1 MNLDVMYNALM
12 MAVDSRNKKE
22 IIRPL
27 KDIFDY
33 IPDHPTYYQQ
43 IIQSMFA
50 RGISR
55 RDCKQVIDMYRRT
68 YPSDRVGH
76 WMRMSFSRES
86 GLFSEQQQVWREACE
101 SLTEGFHF
109 QPGRSISIIDAENGT
124 PGTLLACID
133 GGKKVRKFLTEF
145 DPTNIEPMTRT
156 PAAPLITRMEIE
168 TRPAEPCGRD
178 KLSLCG
184 RIEGMDQS
192 ASYYFRY
199 SSDIDDLC
207 FVTPRSSVPAGKVG
221 LVRDSGSNLFK
232 RINVFCNEMHFDEVE
247 NPASQALDQ
256 YSMRLDWPFGKDR
269 NHLDGIG
276 VIDLLLGWKTAAQHL
291 PLMDSKPESPRFPT
305 TPFPSEGIDLRDA
318 ELTITYRSNDLNL
331 KNFAP
336 VAWIHGRTGTAYCE
350 SYDDL
355 AAWALTA
362 DMTKNIFTADGVVH
376 EAVFTVSGYSSDW
389 SFCGSNTAEMG
400 EAMYRYTYAPIEDVL
415 SNNLGG
421 NVCLAFIG
429 GDELDTPEGS
439 FEILDVSLQYR
450 SRSMLVDG
458 QGATLTR
465 TPPTS
470 INSPAWLTDG
480 TLGVL
485 EAYWFA
491 KVDDGNPIKLEW
503 QLRDT
508 AQIESFVLRQNAL
521 APSQKFEIALSMDG
535 GKFDTVFEG
544 EMDDVDIDPAKW
556 GDQNQDPENPG
567 LCKVVVLPQP
577 MEARYVRLSL
587 CSGYN
592 DKWLGLDSFEVF
604 GTGLE
609 PVPCGDEFTF
619 AEIIDDLTPGAE
631 VFYQLIVDDGNE
643 LHSGDVLSAMV
654 PSGDEPQILD
664 ASAMRTS
671 AGGIEVQVRT
681 RAAGAM
687 ASLCVKVLDMDDR
700 EITTRIISV
709 GQWESPHHTMLR
721 FDVPVDIAVKGSLL
735 TVENAA
741 GRAEK
746 FVELAE

>member
-1 MNLDVMYNALM
+1 M
-12 MAVDSRNKKE
+12 MAVDSRNKRE
-22 IIRPL
+22 IIQPL
-27 KDIFDY
+27 KDVFDH

-43 IIQSMFA
+43 ITQSMFA
-50 RGISR
+50 RGISL
-55 RDCKQVIDMYRRT
+55 RDYKQVIDMYRRT

-76 WMRMSFSRES
+76 WMRMAFVRERS
-86 GLFSEQQQVWREACE
+86 LPSEQKQVWREACE
-101 SLTEGFHF
+101 NLTQGFHF
-109 QPGRSISIIDAENGT
+109 QPGIAASIIDAENGKS
-124 PGTLLACID
+124 GTLLACID
-133 GGKKVRKFLTEF
+133 GGKKVRGFLTEF
-145 DPTNIEPMTRT
+145 DPAIIEPMTRAT
-156 PAAPLITRMEIE
+156 AAPLITHMEIE
-168 TRPAEPCGRD
+168 TRAAEPCGQD
-178 KLSLCG
+178 KMSLCG
-184 RIEGMDQS
+184 RIEGMNHS

-207 FVTPRSSVPAGKVG
+207 FVTPRSRVPAGKVG

-232 RINVFCNEMHFDEVE
+232 RINAFCNEMHFDEVE

-336 VAWIHGRTGTAYCE
+336 VAWIHGRTGTAYSE
-350 SYDDL
+350 GHDDL
-355 AAWALTA
+355 AAWALTG
-362 DMTKNIFTADGVVH
+362 DMTQNAFMDDGMAH
-376 EAVFTVSGYSSDW
+376 KAVFTLSGHSNDW

-400 EAMYRYTYAPIEDVL
+400 EAMYRYTYAPIESVL

-439 FEILDVSLQYR
+439 LEILDISLRYR
-450 SRSMLVDG
+450 SRSLLVEG
-458 QGATLTR
+458 QGATLIKS
-465 TPPTS
+465 PSTS
-470 INSPAWLTDG
+470 INSPTQLTDG
-480 TLGVL
+480 TLGIL

-491 KVDDGNPIKLEW
+491 KIDDVDPLDLEW
-503 QLRDT
+503 QLRGM
-508 AQIESFVLRQNAL
+508 AQIESFVIRQNTL
-521 APSQKFEIALSMDG
+521 APSQEFEIALSSDG
-535 GKFDTVFEG
+535 ETFNTVFQG
-544 EMDDVDIDPAKW
+544 EMDDVDVDPAKW
-556 GDQNQDPENPG
+556 GDQSLDPGNPG
-567 LCKVVVLPQP
+567 LCQLVVLPQP
-577 MEARYVRLSL
+577 MEARHIRLRL
-587 CSGYN
+587 CSGYQE
-592 DKWLGLDSFEVF
+592 KWLGLDSFEVF
-604 GTGLE
+604 GTGLA
-609 PVPCGDEFTF
+609 PIPCGGEFTF
-619 AEIIDDLTPGAE
+619 AEIIDDLTPGSE

-643 LHSGDVLSAMV
+643 LHSGDVLSAMM

-700 EITTRIISV
+700 EITTRTISV
-709 GQWESPHHTMLR
+709 GQWESPRHTMLR